1 MRLLSL
7 NPCLGEGA
15 REREIAPEEVEH
27 HLQTVDKAM
36 T

>member
-1 MRLLSL
+1 MRLPSL

-15 REREIAPEEVEH
+15 RERGGAPEEVED
-27 HLQTVDKAM
+27 HLQTVDKAK